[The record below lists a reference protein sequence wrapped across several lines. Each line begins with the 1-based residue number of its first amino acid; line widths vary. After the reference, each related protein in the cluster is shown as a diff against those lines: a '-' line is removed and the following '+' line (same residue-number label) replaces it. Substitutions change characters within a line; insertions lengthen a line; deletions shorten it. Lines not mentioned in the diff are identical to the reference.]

1 MLEIIPTSESAV
13 VCRLPPPASL
23 ENQQRFWAFAAHLR
37 EYSRIREVVVGMN
50 NVTVFVHYPVDFT
63 RLAADLKKTWQK
75 TTALDYQSRLVE
87 IPVRYGGQWGEDL
100 TEVAAFHHTTP
111 ENIVA
116 LHTQPVYTVF
126 MIGFQAGFPYL
137 GGLPE
142 SLHTPRRAEPRT
154 LVPAGSVGIGGSQ
167 TGIYPFASPG
177 GWRLIGHTSV
187 PLFDKNQLPPTLLKT
202 GDRVRFIAEKI
213 DL

>member
-1 MLEIIPTSESAV
+1 MFEIIPTSESAV
-13 VCRLPPPASL
+13 VCRLPPPSGL
-23 ENQQRFWAFAAHLR
+23 ENQQRFWAFAACLR
-37 EYSRIREVVVGMN
+37 QYSRIREVVVGMN
-50 NVTVFVHYPVDFT
+50 NVTVFARYPVDFAQ
-63 RLAADLKKTWQK
+63 LAAELKKIWEK

-100 TEVAAFHHTTP
+100 EEVAAFHHTTP

-116 LHTQPVYTVF
+116 LHTGTVYTVF

-154 LVPAGSVGIGGSQ
+154 CVPAGSVGIGGSQ

-177 GWRLIGHTSV
+177 GWRLIGRTSV
-187 PLFDKNQLPPTLLKT
+187 PLFDKNRLPPALLKT
-202 GDRVRFIAEKI
+202 GDQIRFIAEKI